1 MYQQPENVTKIILG
15 ACTLHNILR
24 TRCPENTNNM
34 LDREDKNHVLI
45 PGAWRDQSATLDGI
59 NALHGNNST
68 KQAKAQRDY
77 LRKYFVSDAGTVP
90 WQDTFI

>member
-1 MYQQPENVTKIILG
+1 
-15 ACTLHNILR
+15 
-24 TRCPENTNNM
+24 M
-34 LDREDKNHVLI
+34 LDGEDKNHVLI
-45 PGAWRDQSATLDGI
+45 PGAWRDQSATVDGI

-90 WQDTFI
+90 